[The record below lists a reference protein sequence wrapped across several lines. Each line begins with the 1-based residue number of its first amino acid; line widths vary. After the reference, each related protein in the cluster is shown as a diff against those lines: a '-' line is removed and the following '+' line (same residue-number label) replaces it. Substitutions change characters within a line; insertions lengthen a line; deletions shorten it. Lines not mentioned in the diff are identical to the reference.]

1 MSGIKSDTVNI
12 TGLQK
17 PFGYAIGLNLL
28 RNKNHSIAVEYSTD
42 DNNLDFKNDE
52 INDQILSNN
61 WIDNSTSL
69 SFSYI
74 NFYDMSKTNL
84 LNKFTKRVGLI
95 YLTHNMKF
103 SNILIEEYGASV
115 GIGF

>member
-1 MSGIKSDTVNI
+1 MGIKSDTVNI

-17 PFGYAIGLNLL
+17 PSGYAIGLNLL
-28 RNKNHSIAVEYSTD
+28 RNKNHSISVEYSID

-61 WIDNSTSL
+61 WIDNSNSM

-74 NFYDMSKTNL
+74 NFYDMSKTN
-84 LNKFTKRVGLI
+84 F
-95 YLTHNMKF
+95 
-103 SNILIEEYGASV
+103 
-115 GIGF
+115 